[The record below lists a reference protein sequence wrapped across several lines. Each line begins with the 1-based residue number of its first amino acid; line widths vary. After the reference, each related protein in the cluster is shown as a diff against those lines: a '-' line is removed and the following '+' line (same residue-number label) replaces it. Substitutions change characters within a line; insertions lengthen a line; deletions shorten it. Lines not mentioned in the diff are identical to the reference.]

1 MIRWR
6 EFITLLGCAAAA
18 PSFLWPLAAGA
29 QSEQMRRIGFLT
41 TLSDTDPEVKGWLTA
56 FQVEMQKLGWTLGR
70 NFSMEY
76 RWPGSN
82 EQRLRSS
89 AAELVK
95 MAPDLIF
102 VAATP
107 ALAALHRE
115 SRSLPIVF
123 VQVSDPVKLG
133 FVSSLTRPGGNITG
147 FSTFEYPIGGKW
159 LELLKDTAPGRTRV
173 AVLLDPDNP
182 SHVAYL
188 QGVETAAATFG
199 VQLTRSDVRNAAD
212 IERAINDFAQQP
224 NGALV
229 VAPTAVTLLHR
240 DLIIALAARHRL
252 PAVYPYH
259 QFATSGGFI
268 SYGVDLAEQ
277 YRQAAGYVDRILKG
291 ASPGELPIQAP
302 TKYEL
307 VINLKT
313 AKALGLDVPP
323 TLIARADEVIE

>member
-1 MIRWR
+1 MKRR
-6 EFITLLGCAAAA
+6 EFITLVGGAAAA
-18 PSFLWPLAAGA
+18 WPLAARA
-29 QSEQMRRIGFLT
+29 QQADRVRRIGFLT
-41 TLSDTDPEVKGWLTA
+41 TLSESDPEMKGWLTV
-56 FQVEMQKLGWTLGR
+56 FQAEMQKLGWTLGL
-70 NFSMEY
+70 NFSIEY
-76 RWPGSN
+76 RWPGSD

-102 VAATP
+102 AAATP

-133 FVSSLTRPGGNITG
+133 FVGSLTRPGGNITG
-147 FSTFEYPIGGKW
+147 FTTFEYPIGGKW
-159 LELLKDTAPGRTRV
+159 LELLKDTAPGRSRV

-182 SHVAYL
+182 SGLAYL
-188 QGVETAAATFG
+188 QGVETAASTFG
-199 VQLTRSDVRNAAD
+199 VQLTRADVRNAVD

-240 DLIIALAARHRL
+240 NVIIALAARHRL
-252 PAVYPYH
+252 PAVYPYRY
-259 QFATSGGFI
+259 FATGGGFI

-291 ASPGELPIQAP
+291 AKPADLPVQLSS
-302 TKYEL
+302 KFEL
-307 VINLKT
+307 VVNLKT
-313 AKALGLDVPP
+313 AKALGLTIPEP
-323 TLIARADEVIE
+323 FLQRADEVIE

>member
-1 MIRWR
+1 
-6 EFITLLGCAAAA
+6 
-18 PSFLWPLAAGA
+18 
-29 QSEQMRRIGFLT
+29 
-41 TLSDTDPEVKGWLTA
+41 
-56 FQVEMQKLGWTLGR
+56 
-70 NFSMEY
+70 
-76 RWPGSN
+76 
-82 EQRLRSS
+82 
-89 AAELVK
+89 

-102 VAATP
+102 VASPP

-115 SRSLPIVF
+115 TQSLPIVF

-133 FVSSLTRPGGNITG
+133 FVGSLTRPGGNITG

-159 LELLKDTAPGRTRV
+159 LELLKDTAPGRTQV

-182 SHVAYL
+182 SQVSYL
-188 QGVETAAATFG
+188 QGVETAAPIFG
-199 VQLTRSDVRNAAD
+199 VQLTRAAVRNAAE

-252 PAVYPYH
+252 PAVYPYRH
-259 QFATSGGFI
+259 FVISGGFI

-291 ASPGELPIQAP
+291 AKPGELPIQLSS
-302 TKYEL
+302 KFEL

-313 AKALGLDVPP
+313 AKALGLTIPEP
-323 TLIARADEVIE
+323 FLQHADEVIE